1 MSGAAGSSSLSEP
14 SSGQGSPAINNS
26 PLSLQLTN
34 DDEKKRRIL
43 EQIDWR
49 NYECKTWHLEPTV
62 RYAIPPCQFLF
73 SARPDRFFFLVS
85 RYCVYQVT
93 LVGWQTN

>member
-1 MSGAAGSSSLSEP
+1 VSGTAGSSSLSEP
-14 SSGQGSPAINNS
+14 SSGQGSPAINNA

-34 DDEKKRRIL
+34 EDEKKRRLL

-62 RYAIPPCQFLF
+62 RYVFLSLNF
-73 SARPDRFFFLVS
+73 CFHSP
-85 RYCVYQVT
+85 
-93 LVGWQTN
+93 

>member
-1 MSGAAGSSSLSEP
+1 MASNQRTQSPELPKANLNGTMGSSNLSESGSNQGSSSP
-14 SSGQGSPAINNS
+14 AFSSPM
-26 PLSLQLTN
+26 SLQSAV

-62 RYAIPPCQFLF
+62 R
-73 SARPDRFFFLVS
+73 
-85 RYCVYQVT
+85 
-93 LVGWQTN
+93 